1 VKQFTLRHA
10 FRERTVVIFRG
21 AGRDHLQLVLTDR
34 SPLTQG
40 RDLGVIGTQTWR
52 LADLGTKHV
61 LLKQGIGWGYMPE
74 HMVREDAEKGALV
87 QLDMPEVKSGSLR
100 LYAIYR
106 TDTPPG
112 PAGSWLISQFRH
124 RRQARPKQSIS
135 ARSLRHL
142 AIYETDQQARD
153 EHQCRAGC
161 RVFRCYRPD

>member
-61 LLKQGIGWGYMPE
+61 LLKQGIGWGYIPE
-74 HMVREDAEKGALV
+74 HMVREDVEKGALV
-87 QLDMPEVKSGSLR
+87 QLDMPELKKGSER

-106 TDTPPG
+106 TDFAAGPRGLLAHFPIPG
-112 PAGSWLISQFRH
+112 SGD
-124 RRQARPKQSIS
+124 RR
-135 ARSLRHL
+135 ARSRQSALDPFGISRSMKQITN
-142 AIYETDQQARD
+142 ATASSIA
-153 EHQCRAGC
+153 A
-161 RVFRCYRPD
+161 

>member
-1 VKQFTLRHA
+1 MKQFTLRHA

-74 HMVREDAEKGALV
+74 HMVREDVEKGALV
-87 QLDMPEVKSGSLR
+87 QLDMPELKKGSER

-106 TDTPPG
+106 TDFAAG
-112 PAGSWLISQFRH
+112 PRGLLAHFPIQT
-124 RRQARPKQSIS
+124 QATGAPEAVNQRSIPS
-135 ARSLRHL
+135 AS
-142 AIYETDQQARD
+142 RD
-153 EHQCRAGC
+153 L
-161 RVFRCYRPD
+161 

>member
-61 LLKQGIGWGYMPE
+61 LLKQGIG
-74 HMVREDAEKGALV
+74 
-87 QLDMPEVKSGSLR
+87 
-100 LYAIYR
+100 
-106 TDTPPG
+106 
-112 PAGSWLISQFRH
+112 
-124 RRQARPKQSIS
+124 
-135 ARSLRHL
+135 
-142 AIYETDQQARD
+142 
-153 EHQCRAGC
+153 
-161 RVFRCYRPD
+161 